1 MNDRKYMTKYG
12 IILEMVN
19 ILISYSHAHEKKML
33 SQGRNFSTLLC
44 MFVPVIRYYGGM

>member
-1 MNDRKYMTKYG
+1 MTEYG
-12 IILEMVN
+12 IMLEMVN
-19 ILISYSHAHEKKML
+19 MFIPSSHAHEKKML